1 VQAGHGPVSVIAG
14 NGAVAAGAGVGP
26 GAAVVGITAG
36 VVTLGAGVVTP
47 GVGVIVGLVAAGGA
61 DVVPPAAGAVVLVA
75 AGGEDVVPPAGGAVG
90 VCDGV
95 PDVVVLWHAV
105 SVTPNITTP
114 IKNFRTTSPIDGRA
128 SRPASL
134 FATDCPAFRLNP
146 PRCRGPRRE
155 FTMSS

>member
-1 VQAGHGPVSVIAG
+1 VQAGQGPVSVIAG

-26 GAAVVGITAG
+26 GAGVVGITAG
-36 VVTLGAGVVTP
+36 VLTLGAGVVTP

-128 SRPASL
+128 SRPLHSL
-134 FATDCPAFRLNP
+134 QQIAARSRRACPDAAV
-146 PRCRGPRRE
+146 RGENSP
-155 FTMSS
+155 